1 MAEEEAAAAPAAAAP
16 EAEAAKDAKEN
27 GAAGAAEP
35 KDEEVKKCDK
45 PNKEEF
51 DAKVQKLNDEI
62 AELNNK
68 LSAIDVNIAKTKS
81 ANGGGTDDFS
91 QAKAQMK
98 TLRDQKARV
107 GPLRTRA
114 APRDSR
120 AFLRSAIARD
130 GARISLAHAHA
141 YTRVHLLACAL
152 PFACL
157 ATVRRP
163 VARICPPPRLA
174 RSCCRAGQ
182 GHARA
187 PGDRG
192 QAQRGEGVA

>member
-27 GAAGAAEP
+27 GAAGDAEP

-68 LSAIDVNIAKTKS
+68 LSAIDVNIAKTKQTS
-81 ANGGGTDDFS
+81 GGGTDDFS

-98 TLRDQKARV
+98 TLRDQKASARNTTPSPMSMPTSSQSARV
-107 GPLRTRA
+107 RGV
-114 APRDSR
+114 
-120 AFLRSAIARD
+120 
-130 GARISLAHAHA
+130 
-141 YTRVHLLACAL
+141 Y
-152 PFACL
+152 
-157 ATVRRP
+157 RRP
-163 VARICPPPRLA
+163 
-174 RSCCRAGQ
+174 RSDAK
-182 GHARA
+182 A
-187 PGDRG
+187 
-192 QAQRGEGVA
+192 EYLE

>member
-27 GAAGAAEP
+27 GAAGDAEP

-68 LSAIDVNIAKTKS
+68 LSAIDVNIAKTKQTS
-81 ANGGGTDDFS
+81 GGGTDDFS

-120 AFLRSAIARD
+120 ARARASRRAT
-130 GARISLAHAHA
+130 GARGSTAPA
-141 YTRVHLLACAL
+141 
-152 PFACL
+152 
-157 ATVRRP
+157 
-163 VARICPPPRLA
+163 ARAGRARARASRLA
-174 RSCCRAGQ
+174 LLSHVSPRAFRRARSPVSF
-182 GHARA
+182 A
-187 PGDRG
+187 PTTR
-192 QAQRGEGVA
+192 RTR